1 MSRRV
6 VERRVAAVRGALAER
21 LRALGGVAVEEHDD
35 GVVLS
40 GRGLA
45 RRVMAD
51 PRLLW
56 VAGWWR

>member
-1 MSRRV
+1 MSRRA

-21 LRALGGVAVEEHDD
+21 LRALGGVSVEERDD

-40 GRGLA
+40 GRGLV
-45 RRVMAD
+45 RRMMAD